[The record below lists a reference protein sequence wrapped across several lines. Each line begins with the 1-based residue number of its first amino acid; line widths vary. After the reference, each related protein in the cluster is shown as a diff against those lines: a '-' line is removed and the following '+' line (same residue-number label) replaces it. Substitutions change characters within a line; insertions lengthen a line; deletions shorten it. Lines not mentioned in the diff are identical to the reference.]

1 VIPSPMPSSV
11 LVASLAKLESRGRL
25 ESPAPRV
32 GSVTRVLR
40 VLVGRQV
47 KLGLRALKVR
57 LGILAVKGR
66 KGLKAIK
73 ARRASKAPPAS
84 TVKVVAA
91 GRRATT
97 ALACPVRTGSVESKE
112 SKAHRAALATPA
124 PTAGQGRRGTGALKG
139 RTARSASLALMVPG
153 ALLAK
158 KASRA
163 SRAIR

>member
-1 VIPSPMPSSV
+1 MPSSV

-57 LGILAVKGR
+57 LGILAVKGW

-84 TVKVVAA
+84 TEKVVAA

-97 ALACPVRTGSVESKE
+97 ALACPVRMASLGSVESKE

-158 KASRA
+158 KAMQA